1 MTGCEGGMRF
11 DGYLRPSGAVG
22 VRNHVLIFP
31 TVVCAASV
39 AYEISR
45 RVAGTVSVEHP
56 HGCGHLGVEA
66 DHMLRTMSGFCANP
80 NVGGVLLV
88 GLGCELIRPE
98 SLAAA
103 LERRGQRFQTL
114 SIQEEGGTSAA
125 IARGCELAAG
135 LVRACEGDLRTP
147 VDISRLV
154 VGLKCGGS
162 DALSGLTA
170 NPAVGAFS
178 DTLVGAG
185 GTVLMTEVPEM
196 IGAEHLLARRA
207 VDERVRQRILEIVAE
222 MEAAILAT
230 GVDVRGSEPSP
241 GNIEGGLT
249 TLEEKSLGAIIKVG
263 TSPVNEVVAFA
274 ERPSRRGLVIMD
286 GPALDAVCITGML
299 AAGAQL
305 VVFTTGRG
313 SPMGSA
319 IAPVVKVATN
329 SRMYEHMRDNMDLN
343 AGRIIDERLS
353 VGEMG
358 ACIFDEVLAVCG
370 GRLTRSELLGHRE
383 FAIHNIGPAV

>member
-1 MTGCEGGMRF
+1 MRF
-11 DGYLRPSGAVG
+11 DGYLRPNGAIG

-39 AYEISR
+39 AHEISR

-56 HGCGHLGVEA
+56 HGCGHLGVET
-66 DHMLRTMSGFCANP
+66 DHMLRTMAGFCANP

-98 SLAAA
+98 SLAAE
-103 LERRGQRFQTL
+103 LERRRQRFETL
-114 SIQEEGGTSAA
+114 SIQEVGGTTAA
-125 IARGCELAAG
+125 VARGCELAAG
-135 LVRACEGDLRTP
+135 LVRASQNDRRTP
-147 VDISRLV
+147 ADISELV

-178 DTLVGAG
+178 DAVVAAG

-207 VDERVRQRILEIVAE
+207 VDAHVRQRILDIVGE
-222 MEAAILAT
+222 TEAAILAT

-241 GNIEGGLT
+241 GNIDGGLT
-249 TLEEKSLGAIIKVG
+249 TLEEKSLGAIIKGG

-274 ERPSRRGLVIMD
+274 QQPSRKGLVVMD
-286 GPALDAVCITGML
+286 GPALDAVCITGMV

-329 SRMYEHMRDNMDLN
+329 SRIYQHMRDNMDLN
-343 AGRIIDERLS
+343 AGRVIDDQLS

-358 ACIFDEVLAVCG
+358 ACIFEEVLAACG
-370 GRLTRSELLGHRE
+370 GKLTRSEVLGHRE
-383 FAIHNIGPAV
+383 FAIHNIGPAI